1 MIGKHE
7 LLCRHYF
14 SGVCTCRADHADDCV
29 SLVRDTPCDCDGT
42 EWQNPDFQVMEPTTG
57 KDEYTPVN
65 HPLHY
70 NVHPNGIECIDVVEG
85 FNFNV
90 GNAIKYLWRAGL
102 KSDDAVKDLEKAA
115 WYVQR
120 ELERAKTKLNS
131 IPYSEYRAKRLV
143 EIDTTDTVTDKGDYS
158 GEDVTETVWPVVD
171 AAPRTSR
178 CNREGDHRPHVWNG
192 WHCTGNGPRPC
203 RDTGAHIGHTY
214 DGVQCIGRAYDIT

>member
-1 MIGKHE
+1 MI
-7 LLCRHYF
+7 
-14 SGVCTCRADHADDCV
+14 
-29 SLVRDTPCDCDGT
+29 
-42 EWQNPDFQVMEPTTG
+42 EPTTG

-158 GEDVTETVWPVVD
+158 GEDVTETVWPATVLAPTVLSIPMAQENGQNHPHALCRAHD
-171 AAPRTSR
+171 AHPW
-178 CNREGDHRPHVWNG
+178 HVWEG
-192 WHCTGNGPRPC
+192 K
-203 RDTGAHIGHTY
+203 Y
-214 DGVQCIGRAYDIT
+214 CIGRAYDIT